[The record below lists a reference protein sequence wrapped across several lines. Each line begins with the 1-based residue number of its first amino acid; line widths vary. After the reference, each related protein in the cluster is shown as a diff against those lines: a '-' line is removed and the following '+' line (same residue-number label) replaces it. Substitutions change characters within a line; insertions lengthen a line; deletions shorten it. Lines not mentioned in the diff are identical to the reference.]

1 MFRITAASSQNGSDN
16 REALTGVVP
25 TQEGSECF
33 VIVGS
38 GGDLGEEVVGAA
50 AAAVLMEGCWGEEIG
65 WRGRRGMCCQ
75 KTGLRARC

>member
-1 MFRITAASSQNGSDN
+1 LFRITVALPQNGSDD

-38 GGDLGEEVVGAA
+38 GGDLGAEVVGAA
-50 AAAVLMEGCWGEEIG
+50 AAAVLMEGCWGKEIG

>member
-1 MFRITAASSQNGSDN
+1 MFRITAALSQNGSDD

-25 TQEGSECF
+25 TQEGSECS

-38 GGDLGEEVVGAA
+38 GGDLGEEVVGAG
-50 AAAVLMEGCWGEEIG
+50 AAAVLMEGCWGKEIG

>member
-25 TQEGSECF
+25 TQEGSECV

-50 AAAVLMEGCWGEEIG
+50 AAAVLMEGCWGKEIG